1 MLAGIVIPVLNES
14 AGIEVALAALQPLRE
29 TGTEIIVVD
38 GGSTD
43 DSVRVSHPASGYAA
57 DECPRSGTADEP
69 GRRTRALSSAA
80 IFKMLTPSFPK
91 GQTS

>member
-1 MLAGIVIPVLNES
+1 MLSIVIPVLNES

-43 DSVRVSHPASGYAA
+43 DSVALATPLA
-57 DECPRSGTADEP
+57 DTLLTSALRSGTADEP

-80 IFKMLTPSFPK
+80 IFTC
-91 GQTS
+91 